1 MDVLESS
8 GGHRLDTPKRES
20 HALDRKDSARGRPAR
35 TLTGLGSCG
44 SAALFSSTTAVG
56 VFLSSAAI
64 SNATPTEML
73 PRSLVLT
80 FALCIPAFCFSR
92 DISFTAQQQLDL
104 EHQYAAQ
111 NLEEIQFTPSETY
124 NLPST
129 SARLLSRPT
138 TVYRP
143 RSLEILHRARLR
155 SLQHAESDAEQPLW
169 DPVVVQGPDVEDL
182 HTLAQLARM
191 AGNAYALPGHK
202 NWYDVDQAWNRVR
215 PARPERR
222 CIVTLAPYL

>member
-1 MDVLESS
+1 MLTFL
-8 GGHRLDTPKRES
+8 GTWYGKRYTHTSEETT
-20 HALDRKDSARGRPAR
+20 LDRKDSGRPAR

-44 SAALFSSTTAVG
+44 SAALFSSTIAVR

-64 SNATPTEML
+64 SNAIPTEML

-111 NLEEIQFTPSETY
+111 NLEDIQFTPSETY
-124 NLPST
+124 NLPS
-129 SARLLSRPT
+129 AILLSHPT

-143 RSLEILHRARLR
+143 RSLETLHRARLR

-191 AGNAYALPGHK
+191 AGNAYALPGQK

-215 PARPERR
+215 PTRPERR
-222 CIVTLAPYL
+222 CIVTLALCL

>member
-1 MDVLESS
+1 MHTFS
-8 GGHRLDTPKRES
+8 GTC
-20 HALDRKDSARGRPAR
+20 ALDRKDSGRPAR

-44 SAALFSSTTAVG
+44 SAALFSSTTAVR

-104 EHQYAAQ
+104 KHQYAAQ
-111 NLEEIQFTPSETY
+111 NLEDIQFTPSETY
-124 NLPST
+124 NLP

-143 RSLEILHRARLR
+143 RSLETLHRARLR

-191 AGNAYALPGHK
+191 AGNAYALPGQK

-222 CIVTLAPYL
+222 CIVTLAPCL